1 MNFTDLA
8 VHAANF
14 FAPAVFMALGVSVLS
29 RFLWRKRSLV
39 MNWWAGVAIQLIAC
53 CSILVGGLLVF
64 GVDGKMATYAALV
77 LGCGLAQ
84 WLLIRGWRA

>member
-8 VHAANF
+8 LHVANF
-14 FAPAVFMALGVSVLS
+14 FAPGVFLALSISVLS
-29 RFLWRKRSLV
+29 RFLWRKRSLAL
-39 MNWWAGVAIQLIAC
+39 NWWAGTAIQLIVC

-64 GVDGKMATYAALV
+64 GVDGKMATYAALA